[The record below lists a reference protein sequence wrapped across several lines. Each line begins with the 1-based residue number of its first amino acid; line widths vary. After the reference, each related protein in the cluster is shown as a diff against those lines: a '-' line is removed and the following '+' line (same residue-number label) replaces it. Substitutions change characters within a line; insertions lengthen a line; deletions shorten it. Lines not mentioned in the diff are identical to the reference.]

1 MSLKRESEKKP
12 RRVKG
17 CHNCSQRRINCD
29 RNSPCQKC
37 IKKGIECWG
46 LGIRYRFSNG
56 VASRGKL
63 AGKTIPVTDDEFAGP
78 NIIADKRSEEAQT
91 TPTSMSLLEY
101 SMEDLMACNIDHLD
115 QQARFLLEYCWSHSH
130 QVNDFSKNGSDNLV
144 SQKVAPAMVA
154 IDIKNGYRDI
164 LLPLSEHDEIM
175 RNAMIAASA
184 SHLSHQHSDSQ
195 WLSVARKHH
204 TAAIKGLQRDH
215 DGNAGVNTFSDLA
228 TMVILLIEEMVSVG
242 EDYIILLRMVR
253 SFVCSRGG
261 DKKIEQSPIGRFLI
275 QQIRKMTLYA
285 APLVSEISATSS
297 LSNISTAD
305 IAVLYCSQI
314 DSTNESIIA
323 NVADLVH
330 QAMHI
335 YLLRVTNNSEEVIEE
350 RVQHFIDTAF
360 LFNATSFGGHVL
372 IWPFFIVGA
381 ECSDTHH
388 QEFIVAQLQCLWR
401 STGFANILYAISFLE
416 KIWQNLSRETWPS
429 MLVKHVE
436 GFIM

>member
-1 MSLKRESEKKP
+1 MP
-12 RRVKG
+12 GWHCAG

-46 LGIRYRFSNG
+46 LGVRYRFSNG

-78 NIIADKRSEEAQT
+78 NTITDKKPDEASTTQT
-91 TPTSMSLLEY
+91 PMSLLEY
-101 SMEDLMACNIDHLD
+101 SLEDLMTCHIDHLD
-115 QQARFLLEYCWSHSH
+115 QQARFLLEY
-130 QVNDFSKNGSDNLV
+130 F

-164 LLPLSEHDEIM
+164 LLPLSEHDEIT

-184 SHLSHQHSDSQ
+184 SHLSHQHPDSK

-204 TAAIKGLQRDH
+204 TAAIKGLQRD
-215 DGNAGVNTFSDLA
+215 GSTGANTFSDLA

-297 LSNISTAD
+297 LSHISTAD
-305 IAVLYCSQI
+305 IAILYCSQI

-350 RVQHFIDTAF
+350 RVQHFIDTAL

-381 ECSDTHH
+381 ECSNTHH
-388 QEFIVAQLQCLWR
+388 QEFIVTQLQCLWK

-416 KIWQNLSRETWPS
+416 KVWQNLSRETWPS